1 MATLGAVIGVGEGN
15 FAPDQK
21 LTREQTATMLA
32 RLTSAMGKPL
42 TAQAASFADSA
53 AISSWAAEAVGQMQ
67 ATGIMSGV
75 GDNKFAPADDYT
87 CEQSILTMMRLFDL
101 VE

>member
-1 MATLGAVIGVGEGN
+1 MGALGVVTGVGDGN

-21 LTREQTATMLA
+21 LTRE
-32 RLTSAMGKPL
+32 
-42 TAQAASFADSA
+42 QAASFADSA

-87 CEQSILTMMRLFDL
+87 REQSILTMMRPFDL
-101 VE
+101 VK